1 MSHQAPTP
9 GGFEPPFSWPDSQ
22 DDHDEPPARLEGS
35 SFPVTIKVLATLWM
49 AAMGVYMVL
58 GWDSAVW
65 VHLGWGGRGFLLA
78 ALGVVF
84 SGYYGILTSRTSF
97 DGHTIEQTWIWS
109 KQVTLP
115 EITQVKL
122 IQVRGLEWLIV
133 PRLVVRRGS
142 LGLMTF
148 HAADPRVLAGFR
160 ALAYGPQ

>member
-1 MSHQAPTP
+1 MKYRLLLVSMGLLLSCQAHA
-9 GGFEPPFSWPDSQ
+9 GKFSIGVSGSQ
-22 DDHDEPPARLEGS
+22 TTTQDTGREFTQTKTNLN
-35 SFPVTIKVLATLWM
+35 
-49 AAMGVYMVL
+49 L
-58 GWDSAVW
+58 GWSSAVW

-78 ALGVVF
+78 ALCVVF

-97 DGHTIEQTWIWS
+97 DGHTIEQTWLWS
-109 KQVTLP
+109 KRVTLP

-160 ALAYGPQ
+160 GLAYGPQ